1 MAERS
6 PDLAPSLWDRAKNGL
21 SYLSRLRR
29 KPLGFAGLIIIVF
42 WILISILAPY
52 ITPYGPT
59 DFSTDKFVGPS
70 LQHPFGTDRWGR
82 DVFTRVVVGSRTA
95 FTLALSATLLG
106 LVGGTSLGLSA
117 AYFGGW
123 VEEVLGRIMDI
134 LMSFPALLIAM
145 FVLGVLGPGTLN
157 VILVIGLAHTPRIGR
172 VARSAT
178 LQVKNQ
184 EFVEAARVRGES
196 DLYIMGAEILPNILD
211 TLGVEGAIRF
221 AYSIFLSAS
230 LGFLGLGVQPP
241 TADWGLMISEARSY
255 LQVAPWLAIFPA
267 LAIASMV
274 LGANFL
280 AEGLEEV
287 TGGDQR

>member
-1 MAERS
+1 MVDSS
-6 PDLAPSLWDRAKNGL
+6 PNLAPSLWERVKSGF
-21 SYLSRLRR
+21 SYLIRLRD
-29 KPLGFAGLIIIVF
+29 KPLGFAGLVIILF
-42 WILISILAPY
+42 WIAISILAPY

-82 DVFTRVVVGSRTA
+82 DVFTRVVAGSRTA
-95 FTLALSATLLG
+95 FSLALSATFLG
-106 LVGGTSLGLSA
+106 LVGGTTLGLSA

-123 VEEVLGRIMDI
+123 IEEVLGRLMDI

-145 FVLGVLGPGTLN
+145 FVLGVLGPGTIN
-157 VILVIGLAHTPRIGR
+157 VIIVIGIAHTPRIGR

-211 TLGVEGAIRF
+211 TLGVEAAIRF

-241 TADWGLMISEARSY
+241 TPDWGLMISESRSY

-287 TGGDQR
+287 TGGGQ

>member
-1 MAERS
+1 MIDRS
-6 PDLAPSLWDRAKNGL
+6 LNLAPSFSDRVKNGF
-21 SYLSRLRR
+21 SYLLRLRR
-29 KPLGFAGLIIIVF
+29 KPLGFIGLLIILF
-42 WILISILAPY
+42 WIVISIFAPY

-59 DFSTDKFVGPS
+59 DFSTDKFFGPS
-70 LQHPFGTDRWGR
+70 LRHPFGTDRWGR
-82 DVFTRVVVGSRTA
+82 DVFSRVIIGSRTA
-95 FTLALSATLLG
+95 FSLALSATLLG
-106 LVGGTSLGLSA
+106 LVGGTALGLSA

-123 VEEVLGRIMDI
+123 VEEVLGRTMDI

-145 FVLGVLGPGTLN
+145 FVLGVLGPGTIN
-157 VILVIGLAHTPRIGR
+157 VIVVIGIAHIPRIGR
-172 VARSAT
+172 VARSAS

-196 DLYIMGAEILPNILD
+196 NLYIMVAEILPNILD
-211 TLGVEGAIRF
+211 TLGVEAAIRF

-241 TADWGLMISEARSY
+241 TPDWGLMISKSRSY

-287 TGGDQR
+287 TGGEQ

>member
-1 MAERS
+1 MADRT
-6 PDLAPSLWDRAKNGL
+6 PDLAPSLWDRIKNGF
-21 SYLSRLRR
+21 SYLVKLRR
-29 KPLGFAGLIIIVF
+29 KPLGFAGLLIILF
-42 WILISILAPY
+42 WILISIFAPY

-70 LQHPFGTDRWGR
+70 LTHPFGTDRWGR
-82 DVFTRVVVGSRTA
+82 DVFTRVAVGSRTA
-95 FTLALSATLLG
+95 FSLALSATLLG
-106 LVGGTSLGLSA
+106 LVGGTALGLSA

-123 VEEVLGRIMDI
+123 IEELLGRTMDI

-145 FVLGVLGPGTLN
+145 FVLGVLGPGTIN
-157 VILVIGLAHTPRIGR
+157 VIIVIGIAHIPRIGR

-184 EFVEAARVRGES
+184 EFVEAARFRGES
-196 DLYIMGAEILPNILD
+196 DFYIMGAEILPNILD
-211 TLGVEGAIRF
+211 TLGVEAAIRF

-241 TADWGLMISEARSY
+241 TPDWGLMISESRSY
-255 LQVAPWLAIFPA
+255 LQIAPWLAIFPA

-287 TGGDQR
+287 TGGER

>member
-1 MAERS
+1 MAES
-6 PDLAPSLWDRAKNGL
+6 TPNLAPSFWERVKSGF
-21 SYLSRLRR
+21 SYLVRLRE
-29 KPLGFAGLIIIVF
+29 KPLGLAGLVIILF
-42 WILISILAPY
+42 WIAISILAPY

-59 DFSTDKFVGPS
+59 NFSTDKFFGPS

-82 DVFTRVVVGSRTA
+82 DVFTRVVIGSRTA
-95 FTLALSATLLG
+95 FSLALSATLLG
-106 LVGGTSLGLSA
+106 LVGGTALGLSA

-123 VEEVLGRIMDI
+123 VEELLGRLMDI

-145 FVLGVLGPGTLN
+145 FVLGVLGPGTIN
-157 VILVIGLAHTPRIGR
+157 VIIVIGIAHTPRIGR

-211 TLGVEGAIRF
+211 TLGVEAAIRF

-241 TADWGLMISEARSY
+241 TPDWGLMISESRSH

-287 TGGDQR
+287 TGGDQ

>member
-1 MAERS
+1 MAKTG
-6 PDLAPSLWDRAKNGL
+6 PNLAPSLWERVKSGF
-21 SYLSRLRR
+21 SYLGRLRR
-29 KPLGFAGLIIIVF
+29 KPLGFAGLVIILLWVA
-42 WILISILAPY
+42 ISILAPY

-59 DFSTDKFVGPS
+59 DFSSDKFVGPS
-70 LQHPFGTDRWGR
+70 LKHPFGTDRWGR
-82 DVFTRVVVGSRTA
+82 DVFTRVIIGSRTA
-95 FTLALSATLLG
+95 FSLALSATFLG
-106 LVGGTSLGLSA
+106 LVGGTALGLSA

-123 VEEVLGRIMDI
+123 IEEILGRLMDI

-145 FVLGVLGPGTLN
+145 FVLGVLGPGTIN
-157 VILVIGLAHTPRIGR
+157 VIIVIGIAHTPRIGR

-184 EFVEAARVRGES
+184 EYVEAARVRGES

-211 TLGVEGAIRF
+211 TLGVEAAIRF

-241 TADWGLMISEARSY
+241 TPDWGLMISESRSY

-274 LGANFL
+274 LGANFF

-287 TGGDQR
+287 TGGER

>member
-1 MAERS
+1 MVDSS
-6 PDLAPSLWDRAKNGL
+6 PNLAPSLWERVKSGF
-21 SYLSRLRR
+21 SYLIRLRD
-29 KPLGFAGLIIIVF
+29 KPLGFAGLVIILF
-42 WILISILAPY
+42 WIAISILAPY

-82 DVFTRVVVGSRTA
+82 DVFTRVVAGSRTA
-95 FTLALSATLLG
+95 FSLALSATFLG
-106 LVGGTSLGLSA
+106 LVGGTTLGLSA

-123 VEEVLGRIMDI
+123 IEEVLGRLMDI

-145 FVLGVLGPGTLN
+145 FVLGVLGPGTIN
-157 VILVIGLAHTPRIGR
+157 VIIVIGIAHTPRIGR

-211 TLGVEGAIRF
+211 TLGVEAAIRF

-241 TADWGLMISEARSY
+241 TPDWGLMISESRSY

-287 TGGDQR
+287 TGGER

>member
-1 MAERS
+1 MADGS
-6 PDLAPSLWDRAKNGL
+6 PNLAPNLWDRIKNGF
-21 SYLSRLRR
+21 SYLVKL
-29 KPLGFAGLIIIVF
+29 KEEPLGFVGLIIIIF
-42 WILISILAPY
+42 WILISVLAPY

-59 DFSTDKFVGPS
+59 DFSTDKFAGPS
-70 LQHPFGTDRWGR
+70 LKHPFGTDRWGR
-82 DVFTRVVVGSRTA
+82 DVFTRIAVGSRTA
-95 FTLALSATLLG
+95 FSLAMSATLLG
-106 LVGGTSLGLSA
+106 LVGGTALGLSA

-123 VEEVLGRIMDI
+123 IEELLGRLMDI

-145 FVLGVLGPGTLN
+145 FVLGVLGPGTIN
-157 VILVIGLAHTPRIGR
+157 VIIVIGIAHIPRIGR

-211 TLGVEGAIRF
+211 TLGVEAAIRF

-241 TADWGLMISEARSY
+241 TPDWGLMISNSRSY

-267 LAIASMV
+267 LAIASLV

-287 TGGDQR
+287 TGGEQ

>member
-1 MAERS
+1 MADSS
-6 PDLAPSLWDRAKNGL
+6 PELAPSFLDRIKNGF
-21 SYLSRLRR
+21 SYVQKLRR

-42 WILISILAPY
+42 WILVTILSPY

-59 DFSTDKFVGPS
+59 QFSSDKFAPPS
-70 LQHPFGTDRWGR
+70 SSHLFGTDRWGR
-82 DVFTRVVVGSRTA
+82 DVFTRVVAGSRTA

-106 LVGGTSLGLSA
+106 LVGGTALGLSA

-123 VEEVLGRIMDI
+123 IEEVLGRLMDI

-145 FVLGVLGPGTLN
+145 FVLGVLGPGTIN
-157 VILVIGLAHTPRIGR
+157 VIVVIGIAHIPRIGR

-241 TADWGLMISEARSY
+241 TPDWGLMISESRSY
-255 LQVAPWLAIFPA
+255 LQIAPWLAIFPA

-274 LGANFL
+274 LGANFF

-287 TGGDQR
+287 TGGER

>member
-1 MAERS
+1 MAETS
-6 PDLAPSLWDRAKNGL
+6 LDLAPSAWDRVKSGF
-21 SYLSRLRR
+21 SYLVKLRR
-29 KPLGFAGLIIIVF
+29 KPLGFAGLIIILF
-42 WILISILAPY
+42 WILVSIFAPY
-52 ITPYGPT
+52 ITPYSPT
-59 DFSTDKFVGPS
+59 QFSNDKFASPS
-70 LQHPFGTDRWGR
+70 PTHPFGTDRWGR
-82 DVFTRVVVGSRTA
+82 DVFTRITAGSRTA

-106 LVGGTSLGLSA
+106 LVGGTALGLSA

-123 VEEVLGRIMDI
+123 IEEVLGRLMDI

-145 FVLGVLGPGTLN
+145 FVLGVLGPGTIN
-157 VILVIGLAHTPRIGR
+157 VIIVIGIAHIPRIGR

-196 DLYIMGAEILPNILD
+196 DFYIMGAEILPNILD

-241 TADWGLMISEARSY
+241 TPDWGLMISESRSY
-255 LQVAPWLAIFPA
+255 LQIAPWLAIFPA

-287 TGGDQR
+287 TGGER

>member
-1 MAERS
+1 MGEKS
-6 PDLAPSLWDRAKNGL
+6 LNLAPSFLDRIKSGL
-21 SYLSRLRR
+21 SYFVKLRR
-29 KPLGFAGLIIIVF
+29 KPLGFAGLIIILF
-42 WILISILAPY
+42 WILVSIFAPY

-59 DFSTDKFVGPS
+59 QFSGDKFASPS
-70 LQHPFGTDRWGR
+70 LDHPFGTDRWGR
-82 DVFTRVVVGSRTA
+82 DVFTRITAGSRTA

-106 LVGGTSLGLSA
+106 LVGGTALGLSA

-123 VEEVLGRIMDI
+123 IEEVLGRLMDI

-145 FVLGVLGPGTLN
+145 FVLGVLGPGTIN
-157 VILVIGLAHTPRIGR
+157 VIIVIGIAHIPRIGR

-196 DLYIMGAEILPNILD
+196 DFYIMGAEILPNILD

-241 TADWGLMISEARSY
+241 TPDWGLMISESRSY
-255 LQVAPWLAIFPA
+255 LQIAPWLAIFPA

-287 TGGDQR
+287 TGGER

>member
-1 MAERS
+1 MVNRS
-6 PDLAPSLWDRAKNGL
+6 PDLAPSFSDRLKNGF
-21 SYLSRLRR
+21 SYLLRLRR
-29 KPLGFAGLIIIVF
+29 KPLGFIGLLIILF
-42 WILISILAPY
+42 WIVISIFAPY
-52 ITPYGPT
+52 IAPYGPT
-59 DFSTDKFVGPS
+59 DFSTDKFFGPS
-70 LQHPFGTDRWGR
+70 LRHPFGTDRWGR
-82 DVFTRVVVGSRTA
+82 DVFSRVIIGSRTA
-95 FTLALSATLLG
+95 FSLALSATLLG
-106 LVGGTSLGLSA
+106 LAGGTALGLSA

-123 VEEVLGRIMDI
+123 VEEVLGRTMDI

-145 FVLGVLGPGTLN
+145 FVLGVLGPGTIN
-157 VILVIGLAHTPRIGR
+157 VIVVIGIAHIPRIGR
-172 VARSAT
+172 VARSAS

-196 DLYIMGAEILPNILD
+196 NLYIMVAEILPNILD
-211 TLGVEGAIRF
+211 TLGVEAAIRF

-241 TADWGLMISEARSY
+241 TADWGLMISESRNY

-287 TGGDQR
+287 TGGEQ

>member
-1 MAERS
+1 MAKS
-6 PDLAPSLWDRAKNGL
+6 SLDLAPSLLDRIKSGF
-21 SYLSRLRR
+21 SYVKKLRQ
-29 KPLGFAGLIIIVF
+29 KPLGFAGLIIIFF
-42 WILISILAPY
+42 WVLITILSPY

-59 DFSTDKFVGPS
+59 QFSSDKFAPPS
-70 LQHPFGTDRWGR
+70 SSHLFGTDRWGR
-82 DVFTRVVVGSRTA
+82 DVFTRVVAGSRTA
-95 FTLALSATLLG
+95 FALALSATLLG
-106 LVGGTSLGLSA
+106 LVGGTALGLSA

-123 VEEVLGRIMDI
+123 TEEVLGRLMDI

-145 FVLGVLGPGTLN
+145 FVLGVLGPGTIN
-157 VILVIGLAHTPRIGR
+157 VIVVIGIAHIPRIGR

-241 TADWGLMISEARSY
+241 TPDWGLMISESRSH

-274 LGANFL
+274 LGANFF

-287 TGGDQR
+287 TGGDR

>member
-1 MAERS
+1 MDERE
-6 PDLAPSLWDRAKNGL
+6 LNLTPSLWDRFKNGL
-21 SYLSRLRR
+21 AYLIRLRR
-29 KPLGFAGLIIIVF
+29 RPMSFAGLVIIVF
-42 WILISILAPY
+42 WIFISISAPF

-59 DFSTDKFVGPS
+59 KFSSDKFHGPS
-70 LQHPFGTDRWGR
+70 LSHPFGTDKWGR
-82 DVFTRVVVGSRTA
+82 DVFTRVAAGSRTA
-95 FTLALSATLLG
+95 FALALSATMLG
-106 LVGGTSLGLSA
+106 LAGGTALGLSA

-123 VEEVLGRIMDI
+123 VDEFLGRIMDI
-134 LMSFPALLIAM
+134 LMAFPALLLAM
-145 FVLGVLGPGTLN
+145 FILGVLGPGLIN
-157 VILVIGLAHTPRIGR
+157 VILVIGFTHIPRIGR

-184 EFVEAARVRGES
+184 EFIESARVRGES
-196 DLYIMGAEILPNILD
+196 NIYIMGAEILPNILD

-221 AYSIFLSAS
+221 AYSIFVSAA

-241 TADWGLMISEARSY
+241 TPDWGLMISESRSY
-255 LQVAPWLAIFPA
+255 LQIAPWTAIFPA

-287 TGGDQR
+287 TGGER

>member
-1 MAERS
+1 MAETGL
-6 PDLAPSLWDRAKNGL
+6 DLAPSVWDRIKSGF
-21 SYLSRLRR
+21 SYVVKLRR

-42 WILISILAPY
+42 WILISIFAPY
-52 ITPYGPT
+52 ITPYSPT
-59 DFSTDKFVGPS
+59 QFSGDKFASPS
-70 LQHPFGTDRWGR
+70 PAHPFGTDRWGR
-82 DVFTRVVVGSRTA
+82 DVFTRITAGSRTA

-106 LVGGTSLGLSA
+106 LVGGTALGLSA

-123 VEEVLGRIMDI
+123 IEEVLGRLMDI

-145 FVLGVLGPGTLN
+145 FVLGVLGPGTIN
-157 VILVIGLAHTPRIGR
+157 VIIVIGIAHIPRIGR

-196 DLYIMGAEILPNILD
+196 DFYIMGAEILPNILD

-241 TADWGLMISEARSY
+241 TPDWGLMISESRSY
-255 LQVAPWLAIFPA
+255 LQIAPWLAIFPA

-287 TGGDQR
+287 TGGER

>member
-1 MAERS
+1 MAENE
-6 PDLAPSLWDRAKNGL
+6 PNLAPSVLERAKSGL
-21 SYLSRLRR
+21 SYLYRLRR
-29 KPLGFAGLIIIVF
+29 KPLGFAGLIIIIF
-42 WILISILAPY
+42 WILITIFAPY
-52 ITPYGPT
+52 LTPYSPT
-59 DFSTDKFVGPS
+59 DFSSDRFAGPS
-70 LQHPFGTDRWGR
+70 FNHPFGTDRWGR
-82 DVFTRVVVGSRTA
+82 DVFTRVVIGSRTA
-95 FTLALSATLLG
+95 FSLALSATLLG
-106 LVGGTSLGLSA
+106 LLGGTALGLSS

-123 VEEVLGRIMDI
+123 VDEIIGRTMDI
-134 LMSFPALLIAM
+134 LMAFPALLLAM
-145 FVLGVLGPGTLN
+145 FVLGILGPSMVN

-178 LQVKNQ
+178 LQEKNN

-196 DLYIMGAEILPNILD
+196 DFYILVAEILPNILD
-211 TLGVEGAIRF
+211 TLGVETAIRF

-241 TADWGLMISEARSY
+241 TPDWGLMISESRSY

-267 LAIASMV
+267 LAIASLV

-287 TGGDQR
+287 TGGER

>member
-1 MAERS
+1 MVDSS
-6 PDLAPSLWDRAKNGL
+6 PNLAPSHWERVKSGF
-21 SYLSRLRR
+21 SYLIRLRE
-29 KPLGFAGLIIIVF
+29 KPLGLAGLVIILF
-42 WILISILAPY
+42 WVAISVLAPY

-70 LQHPFGTDRWGR
+70 FQHPFGTDRWGR
-82 DVFTRVVVGSRTA
+82 DVFTRVVAGSRTA
-95 FTLALSATLLG
+95 FSLALSATFLG
-106 LVGGTSLGLSA
+106 LVGGTALGLSA

-123 VEEVLGRIMDI
+123 IEEVLGRLMDI

-145 FVLGVLGPGTLN
+145 FILGVLGPGTIN
-157 VILVIGLAHTPRIGR
+157 VIIVIGIAHTPRIGR

-211 TLGVEGAIRF
+211 TLGVEAAIRF

-241 TADWGLMISEARSY
+241 TPDWGLMISESRSY

-287 TGGDQR
+287 TGGGR